1 VTAIGTYLRFAI
13 SDALAAQYDSPIEM
27 MGDPKLIPVMD
38 DCCNF
43 CWFHS
48 NPQQSIRRTGTRTR
62 RRILAGR
69 PATFQLLDAI
79 WLRYQDHIES
89 QSEQQ
94 SQKPE
99 PDPDISG
106 ELNDL
111 NDGEV
116 NQLMLATK
124 REFVRAVKAGLV
136 AARSPLSGDSTYPTV
151 FLAFSLRA

>member
-1 VTAIGTYLRFAI
+1 MTAIGTYLRFAI

-79 WLRYQDHIES
+79 WLRYQVT
-89 QSEQQ
+89 
-94 SQKPE
+94 
-99 PDPDISG
+99 
-106 ELNDL
+106 L
-111 NDGEV
+111 
-116 NQLMLATK
+116 
-124 REFVRAVKAGLV
+124 RANPNSNPRN
-136 AARSPLSGDSTYPTV
+136 RSPIPTSQGNSMTSTMEK
-151 FLAFSLRA
+151 